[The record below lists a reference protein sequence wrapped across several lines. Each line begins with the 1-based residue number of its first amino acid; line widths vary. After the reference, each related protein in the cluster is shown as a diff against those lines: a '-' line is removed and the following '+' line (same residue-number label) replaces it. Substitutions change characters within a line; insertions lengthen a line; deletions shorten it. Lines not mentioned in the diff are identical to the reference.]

1 MGRALQDLISP
12 PGGFGAHWC
21 EPHQLHCPS
30 HFTFI
35 LLNYCHLPTT
45 PASLQPQG
53 LCTRYFLLLFPW
65 LTLHPLG
72 SSEVLCPLEGLP
84 QNPQSSPD
92 TRVAVLLQV
101 CTGSCSLWGP
111 LLRPPYGV
119 PEDIFPA
126 LTGHPALPQPPSK
139 PRIPPTAGAF
149 PLGSP
154 QRRGDPRSVPVT

>member
-84 QNPQSSPD
+84 QYPELKQGL
-92 TRVAVLLQV
+92 VL
-101 CTGSCSLWGP
+101 
-111 LLRPPYGV
+111 
-119 PEDIFPA
+119 
-126 LTGHPALPQPPSK
+126 
-139 PRIPPTAGAF
+139 
-149 PLGSP
+149 
-154 QRRGDPRSVPVT
+154 SVPQGSNIDFLLTLHCHNCWLLSCHIL